1 MEGVLDNAYYKVRN
15 LLGLEK
21 NRELYRFKEELEVKY
36 GRWYDDP
43 KMDPWSGSF
52 DMKARQEMED
62 RIVDEFIGVA
72 PGGLSISWNNVSA
85 EVPLEEVK
93 GLDTVWTSF
102 KRPVMSTARLASC
115 TEKHERRHTVI
126 SNMSGYVEG
135 GEIVLIQAPPGG
147 GASSFMKLISGKTE
161 LFKDVS
167 GEVLYNGE
175 NIWDKDIMRLY
186 KHSLQTVEQED
197 QHYPMLTVRETLS
210 FAASCGIPDFMPYAE
225 VMRQHRVEVVARAL
239 GIGHTLDTPVG
250 DASLRGVSGGER
262 KRVTIAE
269 AICSTL
275 GSLFFMDNISKGL
288 DAATTLD
295 ICRSIQDFARQYNA
309 IVFVSLQQIG
319 NEAFELFDKVLL
331 LDQGKTIYFGPTE
344 KIEGYFESLG
354 FQRPA
359 SRSMADFILSVSDP
373 GMSESVANP
382 ARLNDIPKNVDEF
395 VEKYESSEIFAEIE
409 ARLEKGVCGSAG
421 KIVDLDEDIKRVLR
435 EDCLLNSRAQFV
447 TLLTRFS
454 RMTWDRTT
462 VILTVAIQVVLAL
475 IVGTLF
481 LQLPLNSTGAF
492 IRASVLFLAAVYYSI
507 STGAVV
513 AKSFY
518 SLPIYLK
525 QKEAGY
531 YQSLPFHFAGIVDA
545 FSLNLPVV
553 FIFSTIIYF
562 MVGLNLAD
570 SGLRFAYF
578 YFMMLT
584 LVTNLELM
592 GRLVSTLFST
602 DQGALNI
609 VNFVV
614 IAFTVYSGFLIPLA
628 RVRPY
633 FVWIY
638 WISPLQYCFRG
649 LAYNEFVGLEFTC
662 SEDELIPAGNSNI
675 PVEDRRC
682 PVESGESYIENNY
695 QFPPGVNWTG
705 YALIYIWGVSFL
717 YLIGIVLLA
726 NRQKYRWRKKTIV
739 KFENVDKTAAVEVDA
754 IADSV
759 EESLT
764 EQRNFQQAWLTWNG
778 INYFVDYKGEKKQL
792 LRDVS
797 GYAVPGK
804 LCALMGSSGAGKT
817 TLMDVLARRK
827 TAGDISGEILVNGF
841 AQGMSFG
848 RMSGYVEQMDIHVS
862 KTTVREAIKFS
873 AKLRIGHEFDEEQR
887 NELVEN
893 TIDLLELREIQNDL
907 VGEIGG
913 KAGLSSDQ
921 RKRLTIAVELVT
933 QPSVLFLDEPT
944 SGLDSR
950 AALRVISALRRVANT
965 GCAVLCT
972 IHQPAKEVF
981 LAFDSLLL
989 LHRGGK
995 TVYFGELGDKASKL
1009 TTYFEGNGARPIK
1022 PGSNP
1027 ADYMLE
1033 QIGAGVSKITEGDE
1047 TDWPEVWNQ
1056 SSERA
1061 AVLDALV
1068 PAGDMKDGHPA
1079 LLPSGLNE
1087 IAYSSEYAKGFWTQ
1101 TFENGKRFLI
1111 SYWRTP
1117 EFNFVRILSTVAQAL
1132 LLGLSFLQVT
1142 DTQTGAQVLVSAAFM
1157 GGLTADISLNAAVPN
1172 VIRERVVY
1180 YREVA
1185 SKTYSASSYYIPLI
1199 LADQPFNFTCQIL
1212 FATIFYFMVGF
1223 RSSGYPFF
1231 LLLSLIYGSWAFATG
1246 AMFGSISP
1254 SVDIGLLITPLAM
1267 SILSLMSGFL
1277 IPRASI
1283 PGYYIWIYWINPAA
1297 YYLSGVVKD
1306 VLTDLPFR
1314 CEESELQS
1322 FTLPS
1327 DYSSCTEIPGGTYL
1341 DSSVSGECLFCP
1353 ITNGNQVLAGFTV
1366 PDYNMWVSVGA
1377 LIGFTLLA
1385 RTVGLLGFKYLRFLN
1400 R

>member
-695 QFPPGVNWTG
+695 QFPPGV
-705 YALIYIWGVSFL
+705 
-717 YLIGIVLLA
+717 
-726 NRQKYRWRKKTIV
+726 
-739 KFENVDKTAAVEVDA
+739 
-754 IADSV
+754 
-759 EESLT
+759 
-764 EQRNFQQAWLTWNG
+764 
-778 INYFVDYKGEKKQL
+778 
-792 LRDVS
+792 
-797 GYAVPGK
+797 
-804 LCALMGSSGAGKT
+804 
-817 TLMDVLARRK
+817 
-827 TAGDISGEILVNGF
+827 
-841 AQGMSFG
+841 
-848 RMSGYVEQMDIHVS
+848 
-862 KTTVREAIKFS
+862 
-873 AKLRIGHEFDEEQR
+873 
-887 NELVEN
+887 
-893 TIDLLELREIQNDL
+893 
-907 VGEIGG
+907 
-913 KAGLSSDQ
+913 
-921 RKRLTIAVELVT
+921 
-933 QPSVLFLDEPT
+933 
-944 SGLDSR
+944 
-950 AALRVISALRRVANT
+950 
-965 GCAVLCT
+965 
-972 IHQPAKEVF
+972 
-981 LAFDSLLL
+981 
-989 LHRGGK
+989 
-995 TVYFGELGDKASKL
+995 
-1009 TTYFEGNGARPIK
+1009 
-1022 PGSNP
+1022 
-1027 ADYMLE
+1027 
-1033 QIGAGVSKITEGDE
+1033 
-1047 TDWPEVWNQ
+1047 
-1056 SSERA
+1056 
-1061 AVLDALV
+1061 
-1068 PAGDMKDGHPA
+1068 
-1079 LLPSGLNE
+1079 
-1087 IAYSSEYAKGFWTQ
+1087 
-1101 TFENGKRFLI
+1101 
-1111 SYWRTP
+1111 
-1117 EFNFVRILSTVAQAL
+1117 
-1132 LLGLSFLQVT
+1132 
-1142 DTQTGAQVLVSAAFM
+1142 
-1157 GGLTADISLNAAVPN
+1157 
-1172 VIRERVVY
+1172 
-1180 YREVA
+1180 
-1185 SKTYSASSYYIPLI
+1185 
-1199 LADQPFNFTCQIL
+1199 
-1212 FATIFYFMVGF
+1212 
-1223 RSSGYPFF
+1223 
-1231 LLLSLIYGSWAFATG
+1231 
-1246 AMFGSISP
+1246 
-1254 SVDIGLLITPLAM
+1254 
-1267 SILSLMSGFL
+1267 
-1277 IPRASI
+1277 
-1283 PGYYIWIYWINPAA
+1283 
-1297 YYLSGVVKD
+1297 
-1306 VLTDLPFR
+1306 
-1314 CEESELQS
+1314 
-1322 FTLPS
+1322 
-1327 DYSSCTEIPGGTYL
+1327 
-1341 DSSVSGECLFCP
+1341 
-1353 ITNGNQVLAGFTV
+1353 
-1366 PDYNMWVSVGA
+1366 
-1377 LIGFTLLA
+1377 
-1385 RTVGLLGFKYLRFLN
+1385 
-1400 R
+1400 